1 MLIRGPVLVTD
12 AFRAPPV
19 DAFQTPPGRLPGSTV
34 HHRLPPLAGVGSL
47 RWPQRLPTLAAVGSL
62 RWPYRLPPLVAVG
75 SLRGPRRL
83 PPLAAVSSLHWPCR
97 VRCQCPLLTRDF
109 AGVGSGDDG
118 GVGVVGGADGAAAGV
133 GSAASAD
140 GAGGADTTAV
150 VGVVG
155 VDGAAGVA
163 GGDGAA
169 CGGAMC
175 ICIYIYIHKY
185 LSLAFAVKYEMYFH
199 HACAQKLKKKTFQE
213 PFFFDFCAQAWWK
226 YIVPSKLHASVAS
239 SNSCIYI

>member
-1 MLIRGPVLVTD
+1 MNFLHRRGVFVKSCKTIVPVHKNRSSTKLTKTDENLIILGRNRRTPRTVWRFFLIRGPVLVTD

-169 CGGAMC
+169 CGGAMF
-175 ICIYIYIHKY
+175 ICIYIYIY
-185 LSLAFAVKYEMYFH
+185 
-199 HACAQKLKKKTFQE
+199 TN
-213 PFFFDFCAQAWWK
+213 
-226 YIVPSKLHASVAS
+226 I
-239 SNSCIYI
+239 